1 MADYKP
7 LIATWPEALRHA
19 DFARLKFSLD
29 FTTPCRVQ
37 PALFLDLG
45 RLLRLTA
52 RQVNGRR
59 TELFRSE
66 LSDDPVALRRYQK
79 PSQAFVVRLPM
90 LQEQQL
96 DCGDVLELEVLFL
109 GTGIPSIHVFLER
122 LIHLGRLGL
131 VDGQGQFEVTGV
143 HNVDSGKTGE
153 TVWLPSDSL
162 ADLSPAVASLDW
174 WLETHLPQQSPL
186 TLEFLSP
193 TRLLVDGRPLRRPRF
208 EQVFPF
214 MLRRVTSMLY
224 ACCAIESVVD
234 PRFLLAKAAE
244 VEVQNRQ
251 LRWQDWRPLAS
262 NRQAIGGFVGSMEL
276 AGESLEE
283 ILWILATATLFGLG
297 KSASYGA
304 GGLQLCVSQALPAD
318 KCTL

>member
-1 MADYKP
+1 MAAHIP
-7 LIATWPEALRHA
+7 LVATWPDALRRV

-29 FTTPCRVQ
+29 FTAPCRVQ

-52 RQVNGRR
+52 RQATGRR

-79 PSQAFVVRLPM
+79 PSQAFVVHMPLT
-90 LQEQQL
+90 QEQTF
-96 DCGDVLELEVLFL
+96 DCGDLLNLEVLFL

-122 LIHLGRLGL
+122 LIHLGQLGL

-143 HNVDSGKTGE
+143 HNVSQGQTDGA
-153 TVWLPSDSL
+153 VWSSPEPL
-162 ADLSPAVASLDW
+162 AELSPAVMSLDW

-186 TLEFLSP
+186 TLEFLQP
-193 TRLLVDGRPLRRPRF
+193 TRLLVDGRPLRRPGF
-208 EQVFPF
+208 AQVFPF
-214 MLRRVTSMLY
+214 MLRRVTSMLH
-224 ACCAIESVVD
+224 ACCAVEPEID
-234 PRFLLAKAAE
+234 PRFLLEKAAA
-244 VEVQNRQ
+244 VDVLSRR

-262 NRQAIGGFVGSMEL
+262 HRQTIGGFVGSMEL
-276 AGESLEE
+276 AGEALEE
-283 ILWILATATLFGLG
+283 ILWVLATATLFGLG

-304 GGLQLCVSQALPAD
+304 GALQLCVDQRLPAD

>member
-59 TELFRSE
+59 SELFRRE
-66 LSDDPVALRRYQK
+66 LSDDPVALRRHQK
-79 PSQAFVVRLPM
+79 PSQAFVVRMPLTR
-90 LQEQQL
+90 EQL
-96 DCGDVLELEVLFL
+96 FDCGDVLDLEILFL
-109 GTGIPSIHVFLER
+109 GNGIPSIHIFLER
-122 LIHLGRLGL
+122 LMHLGRLGL

-143 HNVDSGKTGE
+143 HNASQSQADGA
-153 TVWLPSDSL
+153 VWLPPESP
-162 ADLSPAVASLDW
+162 ADLSPEVSSLHW
-174 WLETHLPQQSPL
+174 WLESHLPQQSPL
-186 TLEFLSP
+186 TLEFLLP

-208 EQVFPF
+208 DQVFPF
-214 MLRRVTSMLY
+214 ILRRVTSMLY
-224 ACCAIESVVD
+224 ACCAIEPVVD

-244 VEVQNRQ
+244 VDVQNRQ

-262 NRQAIGGFVGSMEL
+262 HRQAIGGFVGSMEL

-283 ILWILATATLFGLG
+283 ILWVLATATLFGLG